1 MNMPFDEYWIGK
13 GIRVDQIW
21 LDYEQ
26 GSGYEDKFQSM
37 EVHLLQ
43 LSFKKYSPELPIF
56 NLEAVLKTS
65 KAVFH
70 NLKKNHLSPYEY
82 EKFGPLFVYDIGHG
96 SEKWRFLA
104 EIKPALL
111 FGISLWNQIRK
122 GPAQHKAEQIRL
134 IDGLRRQFPN
144 ASLDDIFSYINS
156 LPGGEEKAALEKLY
170 KQGLD
175 SIQISAF
182 PFRGNIGKTEKELIS
197 FDDIASK
204 EQE

>member
-1 MNMPFDEYWIGK
+1 MPFDEYWIGK
-13 GIRVDQIW
+13 GIKVDKIW

-26 GSGYEDKFQSM
+26 GSGYEDKFRSL

-43 LSFKKYSPELPIF
+43 LSFKKYSPNLPIF

-65 KAVFH
+65 RAVFH
-70 NLKKNHLSPYEY
+70 NLKKSHLSLDDY
-82 EKFGPLFVYDIGHG
+82 EKFGPLFVYDIGRG

-122 GPAQHKAEQIRL
+122 GTARHKAEQIVP
-134 IDGLRRQFPN
+134 IDELRQRFPN
-144 ASLDDIFSYINS
+144 ASLDDIFSYIDS
-156 LPGGEEKAALEKLY
+156 LPGYEEKAALEKLC

-175 SIQISAF
+175 SIQVSAS

-204 EQE
+204 KQG